1 MIKAETDMEER
12 KRLQEE
18 CRKRINRILLNMGK
32 YDPQSIQYEILRREM
47 VREIDL
53 LDELDA

>member
-1 MIKAETDMEER
+1 MEER
-12 KRLQEE
+12 KKMQEE

-47 VREIDL
+47 IMELDL
-53 LDELDA
+53 LGELDI

>member
-1 MIKAETDMEER
+1 MEER
-12 KRLQEE
+12 KKMQEE

-47 VREIDL
+47 IRELDL
-53 LDELDA
+53 LDELDI

>member
-1 MIKAETDMEER
+1 MEER
-12 KRLQEE
+12 KMMQEE

-53 LDELDA
+53 LDELDI

>member
-1 MIKAETDMEER
+1 MIKAETDMEKR
-12 KRLQEE
+12 KRMQEE

-53 LDELDA
+53 LDELDI

>member
-18 CRKRINRILLNMGK
+18 CRNRINRILLNMGK
-32 YDPQSIQYEILRREM
+32 YDPQSIQYEVLRREL
-47 VREIDL
+47 VRELDI
-53 LDELDA
+53 LDEMA